1 MFFKLEYIVKKPTEK
16 TSSTRVVFINGK
28 RLYLRPPCKSDL
40 SSFVRWFNDPEVWIF
55 LNRIYPMTEIAE
67 EKWLER
73 LDERKNDIVL
83 TIVIKGRTP
92 AQDRPIGTIGI
103 HGIDRDN
110 GVATTGAVI
119 GEKDCWGNGYGTEAK
134 MILLNYA
141 FNTLNLRKI
150 YSRVL
155 AINPRSRAYSE
166 KCGYVLEATLPKAH
180 FRNGCYV
187 DEYILAVYAN
197 VWRALWE
204 KTKRRYMSK

>member
-1 MFFKLEYIVKKPTEK
+1 MKKFTK
-16 TSSTRVVFINGK
+16 NCDSKRVVFINGK
-28 RLYLRPPCKSDL
+28 RLYLRPSCRSDL
-40 SSFVRWFNDPEVWIF
+40 PHFVRWFNDPEVWIF
-55 LNRIYPMTEIAE
+55 LNRVYPMTEIAE

-83 TIVIKGRTP
+83 TIVLKGKTP

-103 HGIDRDN
+103 HGIECESRT
-110 GVATTGAVI
+110 ATTGAVI
-119 GEKDCWGNGYGTEAK
+119 GEKDCWGKGYGTEAK
-134 MILLNYA
+134 MILLDYA

-180 FRNGCYV
+180 FRECCYV
-187 DEYILAVYAN
+187 DEYILAVYADI
-197 VWRALWE
+197 WRVLWS
-204 KTKRRYMSK
+204 KTKRQYMQK